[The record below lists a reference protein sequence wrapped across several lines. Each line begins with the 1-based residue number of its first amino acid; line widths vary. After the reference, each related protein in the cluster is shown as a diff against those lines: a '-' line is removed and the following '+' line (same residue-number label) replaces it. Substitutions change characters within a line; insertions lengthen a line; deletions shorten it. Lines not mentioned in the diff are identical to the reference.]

1 MARPSGNGVAGPL
14 PGLLGLLLGAVL
26 PLALGLGLLPRPASR
41 PWPSGQCAGD
51 RRTLPGAGDRTPP
64 PRPAYRTSTGI
75 RKRPSTIED
84 LILLSSFCQ
93 SLSNH
98 RFTAATRSLTSSPAP
113 GSQTIRGLIPNS
125 FSLCSNSG
133 LHSAR
138 ISLPFSPPFPSIA
151 TLQPPRPAWST
162 SRPE

>member
-26 PLALGLGLLPRPASR
+26 PLALGLGLLPLPASR

-75 RKRPSTIED
+75 RKPLDNRGFD
-84 LILLSSFCQ
+84 FVVQLLPVVVKPPLHSGHPLSHIVTGSGLPNDTRLGSSIP
-93 SLSNH
+93 L
-98 RFTAATRSLTSSPAP
+98 AYAPIP
-113 GSQTIRGLIPNS
+113 GSIRPAFPS
-125 FSLCSNSG
+125 RPP
-133 LHSAR
+133 SA
-138 ISLPFSPPFPSIA
+138 SIA
-151 TLQPPRPAWST
+151 TLQPPPPASST